1 MKGIKSM
8 SKLTKIHHLKKYFP
22 LIIIVLLLILLLR
35 TFEME
40 IRGALHLPSH
50 IGSINSYSMVEFKK
64 EHGWGITDFHFN
76 KEAQTFT
83 YVVSTGKNNELY
95 LNREFVVEKIPF
107 VDYSLRPEI
116 MNQVS
121 KKEEMFIGVNEVSR
135 SIVNLRGE
143 NWGVGTYR
151 AVLNL
156 RENKR
161 QFHWIVI
168 YKVDGLFNVNVVGD
182 KMIEGYKK

>member
-22 LIIIVLLLILLLR
+22 LIIVVLLLILLLR

-40 IRGALHLPSH
+40 IREALHLSNQ
-50 IGSINSYSMVEFKK
+50 IGSINSYSMAEFKN

-83 YVVSTGKNNELY
+83 YVVSTGNNNELY
-95 LNREFVVEKIPF
+95 LNSQFVVEKIPF
-107 VDYSLRPEI
+107 PDFSLRPEI
-116 MNQVS
+116 MNQAS
-121 KKEEMFIGVNEVSR
+121 KGEEMFIGVNEVNR

-156 RENKR
+156 RENKQ

-168 YKVDGLFNVNVVGD
+168 YKVDGLFNVTVIGD
-182 KMIEGYKK
+182 QMVEGYEK